1 MPGCI
6 MRSAFL
12 AMPCRPLGAFLIA
25 LAMLP
30 CVASAQGAAVPLDD
44 FIASYAK
51 EHDFSGTV
59 LVQQDGRR
67 RYTRSFGLADVA
79 HGVPNTPQTRYWIA
93 SITKLFTAA
102 LVLQLHEQGKLDL
115 QATVASYLPE
125 CAGAGAGTITL
136 HQLLNHTSGLK
147 NFDQVASLEQ
157 ALAEGMPNYQ
167 LPHASAQLARA
178 FCNGPQTQAP
188 GTAFD
193 YDNGDYLLLGRII
206 ETATGSP
213 YAQVLRER
221 ILTPLHLANTG
232 LLQHADIVRG
242 LASTYSYRED
252 LKALANDLPV
262 YPENWGPSGA
272 LYSTVDDVLAF
283 SDALFGARLI
293 NQDSLTRLTT
303 PGLDDYG
310 YGLWVYATKVGNEEL
325 RVAKRPGRIMGA
337 QAQLYRLLDRDL
349 TIVILSNTANTDLDV
364 FVAKIGKAA
373 LAPAPSP

>member
-1 MPGCI
+1 
-6 MRSAFL
+6 MRFAFL
-12 AMPCRPLGAFLIA
+12 AMPCRPLAGAFLIA

-30 CVASAQGAAVPLDD
+30 CAASAQDAAVPLDD

-59 LVQQDGRR
+59 LVQQEGRR

-79 HGVPNTPQTRYWIA
+79 QGVPNTPQTRYWVA

-125 CAGAGAGTITL
+125 CTGAGAGTITV

-167 LPHASAQLARA
+167 LPHASAQLARD
-178 FCNGPQTQAP
+178 FCNGPQLQAP

-206 ETATGSP
+206 ETLAGAP
-213 YAQVLRER
+213 YAQVVHER
-221 ILTPLHLANTG
+221 ILAPLHLANSG
-232 LLQHADIVRG
+232 LLRHADIVPG

-272 LYSTVDDVLAF
+272 LYSTVEDVLAF

-293 NQDSLTRLTT
+293 NPDSVARLTT

-310 YGLWVYATKVGNEEL
+310 YGLWVYETKVGNDKL

-337 QAQLYRLLDRDL
+337 QAQLYRFLDRDL
-349 TIVILSNTANTDLDV
+349 TVVILSNTANTDLDV

-373 LAPAPSP
+373 LAPASSP